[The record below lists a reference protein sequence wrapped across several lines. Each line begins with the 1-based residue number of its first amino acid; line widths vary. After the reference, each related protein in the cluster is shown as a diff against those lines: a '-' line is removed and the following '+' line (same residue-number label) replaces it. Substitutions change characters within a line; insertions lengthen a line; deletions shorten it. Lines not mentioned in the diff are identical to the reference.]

1 MKNNNASENEG
12 KHIYKDIP
20 ILQIIIFPF
29 YCAIAIFIIIASS
42 IQLMN
47 NNVIKRKVINGDFE
61 KIQVLHS
68 KENISDNSTSQT
80 SNYNIVS
87 SILVS
92 IFCEYP
98 KHKKYD
104 EWLKKWESNTDESER
119 NNVFRMNTYMS
130 DLAIV
135 SLKSLMPNAI
145 RTSYLGSTLYFT
157 YFYDFKSNSEITFK
171 EASDILDKK
180 IDEFFKMEDCK
191 SIIELSKEAYVSL
204 IRIEI
209 GCSNGGTDI

>member
-1 MKNNNASENEG
+1 MKNNNASENEE

-47 NNVIKRKVINGDFE
+47 NNVIKRKMMNGDFE

-104 EWLKKWESNTDESER
+104 EWLKEWESNTDESEH

-157 YFYDFKSNSEITFK
+157 YFYDFKRNSEITFK